1 VSKGRKTIQY
11 NGNKYFIKRLV
22 ELHKADDLKHLFSSG
37 ECIDESTGEVFDISD
52 INKVWME
59 KYSKLDENSK
69 EVLDYN
75 KHRLLNKSVNGDI
88 NEIRKKELESKYNNA
103 NITKDELV
111 ELIILK
117 YNNYEIYLT
126 YDNYVKLNKQ
136 IPDLSDADL
145 GKFYKILNKLT
156 HKANTLLNKNDT
168 RSNPMNKNDI
178 SECLGLDIKPTERY
192 LKKLKDKSII
202 KSVTIGSKSHYM
214 INPLYAFNGSFIGSY
229 TYINFRDEIEKLID
243 IPDEVKS
250 LWDYEFN
257 STTIEM

>member
-1 VSKGRKTIQY
+1 MSKGRKTIEY
-11 NGNKYFIKRLV
+11 KGNKYFIKRLV
-22 ELHKADDLKHLFSSG
+22 ELHKADDLKHLFSDG
-37 ECIDESTGEVFDISD
+37 ECVDVTTGEVFDISKID
-52 INKVWME
+52 IVWKD
-59 KYSKLDENSK
+59 KYSKLDEDSK

-75 KHRLLNKSVNGDI
+75 KHRNLNQSLNSDI
-88 NEIRKKELESKYNNA
+88 NEIRKKELESKYSNV
-103 NITKDELV
+103 NITKEELI

-168 RSNPMNKNDI
+168 RSNPMKKNDI
-178 SECLGLDIKPTERY
+178 AELLNLEIKATERY
-192 LKKLKDKSII
+192 LKKLKDKGVI
-202 KSVTIGSKSHYM
+202 KLVVIGDKSHYM
-214 INPLYAFNGSFIGSY
+214 VNPLYAFNGSFIGSY